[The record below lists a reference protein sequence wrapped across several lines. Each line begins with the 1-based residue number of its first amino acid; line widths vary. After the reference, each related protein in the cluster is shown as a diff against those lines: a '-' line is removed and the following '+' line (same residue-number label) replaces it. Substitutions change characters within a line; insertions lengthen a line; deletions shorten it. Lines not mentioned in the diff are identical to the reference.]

1 MFILFCCLSS
11 IFTIVHLWK
20 EQVFEQKI
28 SILVTIALLLLTYI
42 AVPAY
47 WIYYFIKRF
56 QAQPNAGDSNR
67 EAVENLAA
75 DAAKKMEIMLNT
87 AESEKPEQ
95 SRNPNN
101 KNLSNMEYKVV
112 PFNANLTQNDSADVA
127 ARQLQNLI
135 QTMQSQGY
143 EYVSM
148 EGIDTN
154 VAGTNGC
161 LGIGAKPGYSATVAV
176 VVFRK

>member
-1 MFILFCCLSS
+1 MSTSGTNGSSTKKIRIL
-11 IFTIVHLWK
+11 ITAV
-20 EQVFEQKI
+20 
-28 SILVTIALLLLTYI
+28 SILLPYI

-47 WIYYFIKRF
+47 WIYYFVKRF
-56 QAQPNAGDSNR
+56 YAQPAADPSGR
-67 EAVENLAA
+67 ETVDDLAA
-75 DAAKKMEIMLNT
+75 DAAKKMEVMLNT

-101 KNLSNMEYKVV
+101 KNLTNMEYKVV
-112 PFNANLTQNDSADVA
+112 PFNANLTQDDSADVA

-135 QTMQSQGY
+135 QTMQGEGY

-148 EGIDTN
+148 ESVDTN

>member
-1 MFILFCCLSS
+1 MIYFLVLCLA
-11 IFTIVHLWK
+11 IITIVHLWK
-20 EQVFEQKI
+20 EQLYNQNI
-28 SILVTIALLLLTYI
+28 RILITVALLLLPYV

-47 WIYYFIKRF
+47 WIYYFIQRP
-56 QAQPNAGDSNR
+56 QAQPAASPSNR
-67 EAVENLAA
+67 ETVDDLAA
-75 DAAKKMEIMLNT
+75 DAAKKREVILNT

-101 KNLSNMEYKVV
+101 QNFSNMEYKVV
-112 PFNANLTQNDSADVA
+112 PFNANLTQDDSADVA
-127 ARQLQNLI
+127 ARQLQHLI
-135 QTMQSQGY
+135 QSMQGEGY

-148 EGIDTN
+148 ESVDTN